1 MGQVMRKESPDEAH
15 EARILD
21 CYERWREGNA
31 SWAELVQLIERRSA
45 EKIRQMEQE
54 RGLA

>member
-1 MGQVMRKESPDEAH
+1 MRIARLPSPDEAH

-31 SWAELVQLIERRSA
+31 SWSEFVQLIEHRSA
-45 EKIRQMEQE
+45 EKIRRMERE